1 MEAAR
6 SLGMSHGQAM
16 RKVIVPQAVRKVI
29 PPLLNDYI
37 ALMKDTT
44 LVSVI
49 GLIEVVQAG
58 RDIQSETLNSS
69 SLMLGAILFVLVTI
83 PLARIVDML
92 ISRQQARF
100 QRGMA

>member
-16 RKVIVPQAVRKVI
+16 RNVIVPQAVRKVI
-29 PPLLNDYI
+29 APMLNEFI

-49 GLIEVVQAG
+49 ALNEVGAG
-58 RDIQSETLNSS
+58 RPGHPVRRPST
-69 SLMLGAILFVLVTI
+69 
-83 PLARIVDML
+83 AR
-92 ISRQQARF
+92 R
-100 QRGMA
+100 